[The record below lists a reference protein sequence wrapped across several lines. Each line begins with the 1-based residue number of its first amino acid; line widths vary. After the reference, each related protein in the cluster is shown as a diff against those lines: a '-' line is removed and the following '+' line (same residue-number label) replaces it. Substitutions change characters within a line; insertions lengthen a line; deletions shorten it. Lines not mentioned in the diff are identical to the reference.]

1 MQRDPR
7 RGRERRGSRARRR
20 KRQLRMNIKKYLHL
34 YFNIPLFAFLSCTHT
49 YKPPLPLVTCPLPV
63 FGIEKRQQQQLKM
76 VAEASHL
83 SRDLPLELE
92 EVAASKRQQKRAIHK
107 TNKGGM
113 QLATLSGMLQHDTFS
128 KEINVTFLS
137 IVKPTNNLTPTLT
150 HFVRFA
156 FEMKKDIRKRVR
168 VEKNVILFS

>member
-1 MQRDPR
+1 MQRDPGR
-7 RGRERRGSRARRR
+7 CREREKGSRARRR

-49 YKPPLPLVTCPLPV
+49 YNPLAPCPFPV

-137 IVKPTNNLTPTLT
+137 IVKPTNNVTPLPPHTHYLTS
-150 HFVRFA
+150 FVSLL
-156 FEMKKDIRKRVR
+156 K
-168 VEKNVILFS
+168 